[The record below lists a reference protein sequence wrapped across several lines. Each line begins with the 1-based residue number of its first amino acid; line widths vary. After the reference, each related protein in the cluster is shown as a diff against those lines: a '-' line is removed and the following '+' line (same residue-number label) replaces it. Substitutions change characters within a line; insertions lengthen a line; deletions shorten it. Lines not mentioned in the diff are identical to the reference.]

1 MFIVGMM
8 PDCVTL
14 TAVRQSNLENSP
26 LRPKLT
32 RMKPFEEL
40 VKFIADAAGPEKLD
54 AFKPSKTAEKR
65 VAELLAKQEEGI
77 LSSKESEELQL
88 FVQLDRVMSLAKA
101 KARAGRRP
109 SAA

>member
-1 MFIVGMM
+1 M

-14 TAVRQSNLENSP
+14 TAARQNNLENFPLSP
-26 LRPKLT
+26 ELT
-32 RMKPFEEL
+32 CMKPFEEI

-54 AFKPSKTAEKR
+54 AFKPSKTTEKR
-65 VAELLAKQEEGI
+65 VAELLAKQEEGN
-77 LSSKESEELQL
+77 LSSKEPEELQL
-88 FVQLDRVMSLAKA
+88 FVQLDHVMSLAKA